1 MSGTSVL
8 DMSRCCI
15 TRRKVPRS
23 VLYVL
28 SECQRR
34 KTAASAASTSCPFR
48 QSWQKALS
56 RRAGLGLSFVQP
68 NLPCLVTSDILG

>member
-28 SECQRR
+28 SEYQRC
-34 KTAASAASTSCPFR
+34 KTAVGAASTSCPFSKR
-48 QSWQKALS
+48 LS
-56 RRAGLGLSFVQP
+56 PEELG
-68 NLPCLVTSDILG
+68 